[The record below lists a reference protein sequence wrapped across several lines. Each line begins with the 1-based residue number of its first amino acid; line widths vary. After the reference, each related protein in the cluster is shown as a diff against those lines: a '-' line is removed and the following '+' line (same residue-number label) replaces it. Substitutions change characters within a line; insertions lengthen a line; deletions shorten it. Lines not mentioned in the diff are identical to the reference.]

1 MFWFATPLKIQH
13 TYKQNLNLYKSR
25 LVQYFVVNKLAL
37 SILISIILTIIIVAT
52 VNVGTSLFLKE
63 PDSNQFCNY
72 SKSIPIETDNLT
84 MQICEDNNG
93 TWTPQNIQ
101 CVKAPCTQGYC
112 DFYQKCQ
119 QAYSDSLKPYNQYRF
134 YIFAGLGFLLLLIG
148 LFALENLIQI
158 TGLATG
164 GILVFEGIVQNW
176 QNKSIVFI
184 SLIAILII
192 FGILAWRVI
201 NKHEEKAN
209 KKSKRA

>member
-1 MFWFATPLKIQH
+1 M
-13 TYKQNLNLYKSR
+13 
-25 LVQYFVVNKLAL
+25 VNKLSL
-37 SILISIILTIIIVAT
+37 SIIISIILTVIIVST

-72 SKSIPIETDNLT
+72 SKSIPLETDNLT
-84 MQICEDNNG
+84 MQICEANNG
-93 TWTPQNIQ
+93 TWTPQNVQ
-101 CVKAPCTQGYC
+101 CIKAPCPQGYC

-119 QAYSDSLKPYNQYRF
+119 QAYSEAIKPYNQYRF

-148 LFALENLIQI
+148 LFALDNLIVI

-176 QNKSIVFI
+176 QNKMIVFI
-184 SLIAILII
+184 ALIAILII

-201 NKHEEKAN
+201 NKVERKTA
-209 KKSKRA
+209 SKRRKK